1 MRSRIPR
8 ELIEQHFG
16 RALVL
21 AMSLTESPEA
31 AALPGWRRHPELT
44 IGRRFVYPDKQERP
58 AKGNLVSLLSA
69 S

>member
-21 AMSLTESPEA
+21 AMSLAESAEA
-31 AALPGWRRHPELT
+31 AALPGWRRHPELPSRPLRSR
-44 IGRRFVYPDKQERP
+44 IERGWTGERAP
-58 AKGNLVSLLSA
+58 
-69 S
+69 